1 MASTMRLS
9 RILDARIARMKQA
22 ILPVLVARPPTS
34 STYAQFLVESR
45 RVFLMFRHME
55 EPRGAQIEAI
65 DAELEATDIRP
76 PLPPTIPEGPGE
88 RYATLLS
95 TLVSGKR
102 TAELACHMYTFYAA
116 NAAFAPLVR
125 FRADRALEHAR
136 GLVDVDDP
144 TIIDVVV
151 AEADRAYANTYLVM
165 ALLENE
171 RTTAASDSPGARR

>member
-22 ILPVLVARPPTS
+22 IMPVLVARPPTS

-45 RVFLMFRHME
+45 RVYWLFRHME

-65 DAELEATDIRP
+65 NAELETMGIHP
-76 PLPPTIPEGPGE
+76 PLPIPDGPGE

-102 TAELACHMYTFYAA
+102 RSELACHMYTFYAA

-144 TIIDVVV
+144 KIIDVVV